1 MLFELLTKRYPGM
14 RWWLAQRI
22 TAVVMAVYL
31 VLAVLLFI
39 VNTPHD
45 FASWQQFWQPVWW
58 RLMTWAFFA
67 GLVIHAWLGV
77 RDVMRDY
84 VFNLTLRTWLQAL
97 VEVVLIG
104 YLVWL
109 GMVLWR

>member
-22 TAVVMAVYL
+22 TAVIMAIYLLLLVVML
-31 VLAVLLFI
+31 WI
-39 VNTPHD
+39 HSPHD
-45 FASWQQFWQPVWW
+45 FTSWQQFWQPIWW
-58 RLMTWAFFA
+58 RILTWIFFA

-84 VFNLTLRTWLQAL
+84 VFNLILRAWLQVL
-97 VEVVLIG
+97 VEIVLLV

-109 GMVLWR
+109 GVMLWI